1 MLSSILFAY
10 LHPIK
15 APGFRMVFSWG
26 ASFRIH
32 RASFVS
38 IRRTMMQTKKRYR
51 PDMDG
56 SFQQAY
62 EKNRRIV
69 LAQGEVCAIC
79 GLPVNKHL
87 RFPDPMSPSVDHIIP
102 VSKGGHPSDLSNLQ
116 LTHLICNQVKGS
128 KLVIEDNKNLIKKT
142 EMVSNRI
149 LPLSMDWTMYH
160 PS

>member
-1 MLSSILFAY
+1 
-10 LHPIK
+10 
-15 APGFRMVFSWG
+15 
-26 ASFRIH
+26 
-32 RASFVS
+32 
-38 IRRTMMQTKKRYR
+38 MQTKKRYR

-128 KLVIEDNKNLIKKT
+128 KLVIEDNKDLIKKT

-149 LPLSMDWTMYH
+149 LPLSMDWTMYQ